1 MKQPKLI
8 LQTDI
13 VRIEFTGKEH
23 RVLIRLSEG
32 GWLEHNPFPGDL
44 RGLVSAMCLATDC
57 LLGKFF
63 PRAVLARQ
71 ALSQEKEET
80 RLLE

>member
-1 MKQPKLI
+1 MKKPKLI

-23 RVLIRLSEG
+23 RVLIRLSKG

-44 RGLVSAMCLATDC
+44 RGLVSAMSLATDC
-57 LLGKFF
+57 LAGKFF
-63 PRAVLARQ
+63 PMGLLERQ
-71 ALSQEKEET
+71 ALPKGEEV